1 MPMTGD
7 KRPRQST
14 PEPRPLWQRV
24 CAGERPPKRLSRHP
38 KCEGTVEDHRNI
50 ALDVRE
56 LIRKRVFEQPVGSV
70 FHLNIAYPWLRE
82 MRLNAN
88 SLDLKL
94 ITGRTVIVP
103 LVSASCGVMG
113 QRIRLECP
121 LCARRVCTLYYLE
134 PRLACRRC
142 NGLWYA
148 AQRTSSYG
156 RKALAKRK
164 IRRKLGDYGQLWAA
178 QYPPKPRGMWRRTYA
193 RRWPASSARN
203 SSNSRG
209 VGRMYANTPRAA
221 LKADIPGSRIW
232 AITGSRQ
239 HANGSRL

>member
-1 MPMTGD
+1 MVANKAD
-7 KRPRQST
+7 R
-14 PEPRPLWQRV
+14 QRV
-24 CAGERPPKRLSRHP
+24 ALGERLPKHRSRHP

-56 LIRKRVFEQPVGSV
+56 LIRKGVFERPVGSV
-70 FHLNIAYPWLRE
+70 FHLNIAFPWLRE

-94 ITGRTVIVP
+94 VTGRTVIVP

-113 QRIRLECP
+113 ERMRLACP
-121 LCARRVCTLYYLE
+121 LCARRVCVLYHLDS
-134 PRLACRRC
+134 RLACRRC

-156 RKALAKRK
+156 RKAKAKKR

-178 QYPPKPRGMWRRTYA
+178 MYPPKPRGMWRRTYA
-193 RRWPASSARN
+193 RYCASLERIE
-203 SSNSRG
+203 RG
-209 VGRMYANTPRAA
+209 MSGYF
-221 LKADIPGSRIW
+221 
-232 AITGSRQ
+232 
-239 HANGSRL
+239 